1 MEVVRFGAYNI
12 QNSYNVGLKL
22 VLRRMAQVNIDL
34 GLLQETNIAGGV
46 YARYST
52 VFRVVVSDALS
63 RHHWG
68 VALFYKYLLR
78 FAVEDHQH
86 HSLKFISLQMVT
98 GGQRWHMVVCY
109 FVPHGASTL
118 ESAIAATVHIPRGA
132 DILVVGDYNTDLE
145 STDGNKRNK
154 AIAEAMETEGI

>member
-1 MEVVRFGAYNI
+1 MSQA
-12 QNSYNVGLKL
+12 NVDM
-22 VLRRMAQVNIDL
+22 V
-34 GLLQETNIAGGV
+34 LLQDNNIMNRC
-46 YARYST
+46 YAQESAY
-52 VFRVVVSDALS
+52 FCVVVSDALS

-78 FAVEDHQH
+78 FAVEAHQH